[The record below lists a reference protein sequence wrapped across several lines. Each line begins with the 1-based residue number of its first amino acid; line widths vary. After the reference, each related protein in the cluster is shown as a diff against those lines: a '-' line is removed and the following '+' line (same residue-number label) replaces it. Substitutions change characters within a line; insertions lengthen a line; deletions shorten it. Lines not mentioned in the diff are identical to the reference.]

1 MSRLILS
8 CMATIVVLLSS
19 CVPPTQTPDIQQ
31 PGQTG
36 TSTVPPVIEEPPLS
50 ANPPSMSFIHGCYVH
65 GRRIGDINQLRQSR
79 LDQFN
84 ILYLIAGPDWKP
96 TDFDLSSSEAI
107 QKLVTNHTYPAG
119 QSGIAMAPELLRRA
133 HKSGVKTLLS
143 IQDGEFLPLA
153 QNPHRRTCFARVMTA
168 FVKKYGFDGIEID
181 WESDF
186 DLPLHAA
193 LMADIRKT
201 LHEQSRSTSRY
212 YYLATALMAGKKY
225 SADLAG
231 RLSRSVDW
239 INIMTY
245 DIGGG
250 TWGTTPSH
258 NTPLNRIKE
267 LMNNW
272 SVFPPGK
279 VCIGLANYGY
289 YYQGIQPGQ
298 KSSVPLRS
306 IGRSIYHNQMAA
318 LLAAGWTE
326 SFDNKAFAP
335 YYFSPDRRD
344 FVSIDNTVS
353 LDHKM
358 WWISQRGYRGV
369 FWWEFHCD
377 LVPAA
382 PGQRYAEHPLIDHVE
397 TKIRGYSR

>member
-1 MSRLILS
+1 MSRIILF
-8 CMATIVVLLSS
+8 CTAAMVILLSS
-19 CVPPTQTPDIQQ
+19 CVPPTQTPDVQQ

-36 TSTVPPVIEEPPLS
+36 IPTPPPVIEEPPLS

-65 GRRIGDINQLRQSR
+65 GQRIGDISQLRQSR

-96 TDFDLSSSEAI
+96 ADFDLSSSDAT
-107 QKLVTNHTYPAG
+107 QKLVHNHTYPAG
-119 QSGIAMAPELLRRA
+119 QTGIAMAPELLRRA

-153 QNPHRRTCFARVMTA
+153 QNPHRRACFAKVMTA

-193 LMADIRKT
+193 LMADIRQA
-201 LHEQSRSTSRY
+201 LHELSRSTSRY

-258 NTPLNRIKE
+258 NTPLNRIKQ
-267 LMNNW
+267 LMNDW

-326 SFDNKAFAP
+326 TFDNQAMAP

-344 FVSIDNTVS
+344 FVSIDNTAS

>member
-8 CMATIVVLLSS
+8 CMAAIVVLLSS

-36 TSTVPPVIEEPPLS
+36 TPTVPPVVEEPPLS

-107 QKLVTNHTYPAG
+107 QKLVHNHTYPAG
-119 QSGIAMAPELLRRA
+119 QTGLAMAPELLRRA

-153 QNPHRRTCFARVMTA
+153 QNPHRRACFAKVMTA
-168 FVKKYGFDGIEID
+168 FVRKYGFDGIEID

-193 LMADIRKT
+193 LMADIRHT
-201 LHEQSRSTSRY
+201 LNELSRSTSRY

-225 SADLAG
+225 SADLA
-231 RLSRSVDW
+231 
-239 INIMTY
+239 
-245 DIGGG
+245 
-250 TWGTTPSH
+250 
-258 NTPLNRIKE
+258 
-267 LMNNW
+267 
-272 SVFPPGK
+272 
-279 VCIGLANYGY
+279 
-289 YYQGIQPGQ
+289 
-298 KSSVPLRS
+298 
-306 IGRSIYHNQMAA
+306 
-318 LLAAGWTE
+318 
-326 SFDNKAFAP
+326 
-335 YYFSPDRRD
+335 
-344 FVSIDNTVS
+344 
-353 LDHKM
+353 
-358 WWISQRGYRGV
+358 
-369 FWWEFHCD
+369 
-377 LVPAA
+377 AA
-382 PGQRYAEHPLIDHVE
+382 PTGSI
-397 TKIRGYSR
+397 S

>member
-1 MSRLILS
+1 MSRIILF
-8 CMATIVVLLSS
+8 CTAAMVILLSS
-19 CVPPTQTPDIQQ
+19 CVPPTQTPDVQQ

-36 TSTVPPVIEEPPLS
+36 IPTPPPVIEEPQLS

-65 GRRIGDINQLRQSR
+65 GQRIGDISQLRQSR

-96 TDFDLSSSEAI
+96 ADFDLSSSDAT
-107 QKLVTNHTYPAG
+107 QKLVHNHTYPAG
-119 QSGIAMAPELLRRA
+119 QTGIAMAPELLRRA

-153 QNPHRRTCFARVMTA
+153 QNPHRRACFAKVMTA

-193 LMADIRKT
+193 LMADIRQA
-201 LHEQSRSTSRY
+201 LHELSRSTSRY

-258 NTPLNRIKE
+258 NTPLNRIKQ
-267 LMNNW
+267 LMNDW

-326 SFDNKAFAP
+326 TFDNQAMAP

-344 FVSIDNTVS
+344 FVSIDNTAS